1 MSENLKSC
9 PFCGSGDV
17 DVFDAGGEPYGCS
30 QPYVHCNNC
39 NADSKMCDSLDEAI
53 AAWNRRAIDV
63 DAIKGVIV
71 DIGYCC
77 YTHPQIYRSV
87 EDVCR
92 SARNNNERF
101 EKRLRKAVYR

>member
-1 MSENLKSC
+1 MGEKLKPC
-9 PFCGSGDV
+9 PFCGSRDV
-17 DVFDAGGEPYGCS
+17 DVFDAAGEPYGCS

-39 NADSKMCDSLDEAI
+39 CADSKMCDSLDKAV

-63 DAIKGVIV
+63 DAIKDVIV